1 MEGAVKTERDSP
13 ESEVNGAKT
22 RKDEGAAGRTPEG
35 AETKKQSWRGGAKL
49 RLPF

>member
-22 RKDEGAAGRTPEG
+22 RKDEGAAGRMPEG
-35 AETKKQSWRGGAKL
+35 AETKNRAGEVERS
-49 RLPF
+49 